1 MKIYVAGKITGED
14 REKCIYKF
22 GYASSTLRK
31 QGHKVINPKELL
43 KSMESQNFDYED
55 FMVMCFA
62 AIDLCDAV
70 YMLEDWPESPGARR
84 EHEYALNKGKQVIY
98 QSVKG

>member
-1 MKIYVAGKITGED
+1 MKIYVAGKVSGLD
-14 REKCIYKF
+14 RDKTRYKF
-22 GYASSTLRK
+22 GYAATKLRE
-31 QGHKVINPKELL
+31 QGHAVINPFAMLEDLRRDF
-43 KSMESQNFDYED
+43 EYED
-55 FMVMCFA
+55 EMAICFA
-62 AIDLCDAV
+62 ALDVCDAV